1 LRLRSLGFCVI
12 AAVIALAFI
21 GKIHALPRSF
31 TQEAGVCDREA
42 ELSPVTCPENVNVVS
57 PAEDNNVVLPRSEL
71 FALVGSGR
79 IWDSIPVHFLHL
91 GVTDTD
97 FWKEYPCFYS
107 VMRAIV
113 ATAHPID
120 LCGGGI
126 VQYLHTGINVNAF
139 GGSLAGVGNTD
150 VGTHRLA
157 WVNNDR
163 RARIFRLTNK
173 IDSEPSPFVG
183 LRSVKLSLVHSP
195 SKNSDNDQEQIYHYL
210 SDFIWSNGTEIAGY
224 LWLGLGAVLLFFA
237 QIIPL
242 RHHRLGKNLGAGLAI
257 GFGLFIL
264 GLFCINQFYDL
275 VFLK

>member
-1 LRLRSLGFCVI
+1 MVFRKDGYLLDSCNHNRLWLHRLAVRALARIPFSICRLRLRSLGFCVI

-183 LRSVKLSLVHSP
+183 QVVSRTLS
-195 SKNSDNDQEQIYHYL
+195 K
-210 SDFIWSNGTEIAGY
+210 
-224 LWLGLGAVLLFFA
+224 
-237 QIIPL
+237 
-242 RHHRLGKNLGAGLAI
+242 
-257 GFGLFIL
+257 
-264 GLFCINQFYDL
+264 
-275 VFLK
+275 